1 MNPENPKV
9 PDTAAIPEATSAE
22 AAPATPEE
30 RSRLIAEAARRRTQ
44 ARGFA
49 GGDLAEDW
57 RAAEA
62 EVDAMLAARAPDAAA
77 IGQEVESALA
87 ADPAQVAERVRGIT
101 LHALSRGGLNR
112 AVLKEVTRAVIHGA
126 REGAS
131 RHAQHAA
138 QTLEEAIR
146 GLAEHARNS
155 GTAAGRRVKLA
166 LTQFTQSL
174 AGTAR
179 DQVAASAQALR
190 SEARLFAGLAAGLL
204 QGIAERLLARGERPP
219 ERDC

>member
-57 RAAEA
+57 RAAAA
-62 EVDAMLAARAPDAAA
+62 EVDAMLAALAP
-77 IGQEVESALA
+77 
-87 ADPAQVAERVRGIT
+87 DPAQVAERVRGIT
-101 LHALSRGGLNR
+101 LHALSRGGLDR

-131 RHAQHAA
+131 RHAQHGA

-146 GLAEHARNS
+146 GLTEHARNS